1 MNAWAKL
8 VQKTYNANK
17 HKTGYKLKNAMK
29 DSKKL
34 YKTMKKR
41 GGVPDL
47 NEGTSVVADA
57 AAPKPVADAAAPK
70 PVADAAA
77 PKPVADAAAPEVAVG
92 GKKKS
97 KKNKSAKKSRKNRK

>member
-17 HKTGYKLKNAMK
+17 HKAGYKLKNAMK

-34 YKTMKKR
+34 YKTAKRR
-41 GGVPDL
+41 GGDP
-47 NEGTSVVADA
+47 E
-57 AAPKPVADAAAPK
+57 PVADTE
-70 PVADAAA
+70 PVT
-77 PKPVADAAAPEVAVG
+77 DAAAPEVAVG

>member
-17 HKTGYKLKNAMK
+17 HKAGYKLKNAMK

-34 YKTMKKR
+34 YKTMKRR
-41 GGVPDL
+41 GGDPDL
-47 NEGTSVVADA
+47 NEATSV
-57 AAPKPVADAAAPK
+57 
-70 PVADAAA
+70 VADAAA

>member
-17 HKTGYKLKNAMK
+17 HKAGYKLKNAMK
-29 DSKKL
+29 DSKKI
-34 YKTMKKR
+34 YKTMKRR
-41 GGVPDL
+41 GGDPT
-47 NEGTSVVADA
+47 E
-57 AAPKPVADAAAPK
+57 PV
-70 PVADAAA
+70 
-77 PKPVADAAAPEVAVG
+77 AAPEPVVAAEPVAAPEPVVAAVSQDAVG

>member
-17 HKTGYKLKNAMK
+17 HKAGYKLKNAMK

-34 YKTMKKR
+34 YKTMKRR
-41 GGVPDL
+41 GGDPDL
-47 NEGTSVVADA
+47 NEDTSVVADA
-57 AAPKPVADAAAPK
+57 GAPKPVADAG
-70 PVADAAA
+70 
-77 PKPVADAAAPEVAVG
+77 APEVAVG

>member
-17 HKTGYKLKNAMK
+17 HKSGYKLKNAMR
-29 DSKKL
+29 DSKKI
-34 YKTMKKR
+34 YKTMKRR
-41 GGVPDL
+41 GGDPDTNTTASL
-47 NEGTSVVADA
+47 VAN
-57 AAPKPVADAAAPK
+57 AAPLVANAASQVANSAVSQDANSA
-70 PVADAAA
+70 VSQD
-77 PKPVADAAAPEVAVG
+77 AVG

>member
-17 HKTGYKLKNAMK
+17 HKAGYKLKNAMK

-41 GGVPDL
+41 GGDPDL
-47 NEGTSVVADA
+47 NEGTYV
-57 AAPKPVADAAAPK
+57 
-70 PVADAAA
+70 
-77 PKPVADAAAPEVAVG
+77 VADAAAPEVAVG